1 MLTAKTRKLKRSL
14 ESLND
19 LRKSWGSKLE
29 SNLKLDQR
37 KLLRDL
43 SDSDSSHR
51 LKCAAT
57 CAGLA
62 TDVLSMNQNLP
73 PAFTTTIAF
82 VLARVQLLLARVQA
96 QI

>member
-1 MLTAKTRKLKRSL
+1 MMLTAKTRKLKSVRSL

-19 LRKSWGSKLE
+19 LRKLWG

-43 SDSDSSHR
+43 SDSHSSHR
-51 LKCAAT
+51 RKRAAT

-82 VLARVQLLLARVQA
+82 VLARVQLLLARVQV